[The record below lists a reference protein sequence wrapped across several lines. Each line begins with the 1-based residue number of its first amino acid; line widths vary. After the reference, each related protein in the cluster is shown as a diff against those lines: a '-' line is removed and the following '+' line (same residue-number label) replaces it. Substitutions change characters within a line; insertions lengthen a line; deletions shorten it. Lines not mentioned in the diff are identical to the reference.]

1 MTPSPPTTGRPHG
14 SGAGCNRGGEGM
26 KRTSVTLDEETL
38 RLAERIADKLKLS
51 RSAVIRLAVA
61 AMYKATFGDEA
72 AAGEA
77 DKHG

>member
-1 MTPSPPTTGRPHG
+1 
-14 SGAGCNRGGEGM
+14 M
-26 KRTSVTLDEETL
+26 KRTSVTLDEETI

-61 AMYKATFGDEA
+61 AMYKATFSDEA
-72 AAGEA
+72 AGREA